1 MDINQLRKKVDAFLQ
16 SKVVPLDK
24 KIKIAICAVACIVP
38 VALYF
43 FFGYSPNTKKIKQ
56 LKRET
61 TSIEQK
67 LAEVKARAADLDKYK
82 EDMKQTAIKFQQ
94 ASLLLPQTKEIPSL
108 LTNISSLGTK
118 SGLDMISFQPGGEVP
133 KEFYAEIPV
142 SISVRGPYH
151 NVGNFLY
158 QVSKLDR
165 IVSVAEIGLDSPTM
179 QDGEMILRG
188 RLSLVTYKFIENP
201 VEDEKKK

>member
-1 MDINQLRKKVDAFLQ
+1 MDINQLRKKVDAFLR
-16 SKVVPLDK
+16 SKVVPLDQ
-24 KIKIAICAVACIVP
+24 KIKIAICAGACIVP

-56 LKRET
+56 LKREK

-67 LAEVKARAADLDKYK
+67 LAEVKARAGDLDKHK
-82 EDMKQTAIKFQQ
+82 EDMKQTGIKFKQ

-151 NVGNFLY
+151 NVGYFLY

-165 IVSVAEIGLDSPTM
+165 IVSVANIGLDSPTL

-188 RLSLVTYKFIENP
+188 RLSLVTYKFIEKP